1 MSVTL
6 INSPFPFERNHI
18 RSGPIERNGFSD
30 YGVIY
35 SARNDVPGIPFDAAF
50 HPADLTGATLEV
62 TELRTKGEA
71 NRFFTIL
78 GGYYCERNPDGRK
91 DEVAISQVFGIAAD
105 ASMGFGL
112 TAGNHCLVDD
122 WKMKDLSGPP
132 ATNMMDERDKGED
145 GWTFIVNYKPFR
157 HQYPFSGK
165 SMEIN
170 RECPM
175 VTSFVVST
183 SDSNEVEVT
192 AEGQVSILNGPAR
205 SFQFD
210 WGDGSPV
217 ESSTSLQVTH
227 TYPRSFG
234 EDKQYQVTVTIVGP
248 DGCSASQ
255 TTPFTVPGICPAVQV
270 GSQQVSYPSSTQAIA
285 TLSLTGH
292 IAGMSYRW
300 NWGDGSAEDLT
311 QTPDASHTY
320 ERKVN
325 QGEYDVTV
333 EAIGPG
339 TCSSVKTPKVLI
351 DPLPC
356 PDIVSLTA
364 GEGVMQSDLFVV
376 PFTVEISGGQ
386 ATEYQWDWGDGTT
399 ESTSIPT
406 ASHGFVLQ
414 AGVAGNSIVKVTIIG
429 PGTCQDSE
437 TVTVMIPGPC
447 PVTIVHVR
455 PGAVTETTT
464 AIKLKLK
471 SQGASPESWTIDW
484 KDGSPAET
492 VSGPL
497 AEHIYTRPAGDQE
510 NFDIQ
515 VTSNGPGSCTET
527 HVVPVVIPGV
537 CPALS
542 NLETEW
548 QGAEGNFYKIKATVE
563 VSGPSPDSYKWT
575 WKSSENTETTTTTR
589 PEATHQFAGK
599 PGETTPVTISV
610 KAIGPESCQ
619 SATST
624 DATVPALPC
633 PVLSTLKV
641 TPGSITGDKQEFAF
655 SANFDGP
662 TPGGF
667 RWHWGDGSEEERTAE
682 AVATHTFPLVTGEAK
697 SYDVRLF
704 SDGPG
709 TCKSATHAM
718 VPVSAYCPLPG
729 TLTLEVQAPDG
740 NGTPVTAVVA
750 SAGPKPTL
758 YVWDWGDGSALEETT
773 SPEAGHHYAEEF
785 GTVQQ
790 FTVSVT
796 IKGPGACADQTV
808 SSEIAIPASC
818 PLFPKINVVQK
829 ELKESSVIF
838 EFELPGNHPADSYIW
853 NPGDGSS
860 PVTTQDARVTHEYP
874 RWAGQTPEFQVSV
887 QTIGPGSCTS
897 DTSVVITIPEPE
909 ICPIISRIDTYIA
922 DETETT
928 VSIGFIPVSLHGAP
942 TSYVW
947 DFADGSPS
955 LTTTDPEVIHEYS
968 RTAGE
973 NLEVKVAGSGPGN
986 CASEQTVHISVPTTT
1001 GCPKIGALQVSGQ
1014 DSGTANEY
1022 EVSATIEVE
1031 SGSPETYEWN
1041 WGDGTPPQTT
1051 KRPQASH
1058 SYQKGSSAVTR
1069 TVAVTADGPGQCSSH
1084 ATSSVSVPEG
1094 ASIHPWCK
1102 WWKYLVAFLASLAG
1116 GGLLVCFADYADPQP
1131 SAWLFWVLLVIIL
1144 GFGVVSWL
1152 WQSLGKKR
1160 GCPPGLCD
1168 GLALG
1173 WTMMLTMTGVAF
1185 FLNSCLPNW
1194 IAWGIICFIL
1204 AAALAGYWFMKCAKK
1219 AGAKVFFIYFFI
1231 FVVAFALVVLAL
1243 AMPALACV

>member
-1 MSVTL
+1 MSVSL

-18 RSGPIERNGFSD
+18 RSGPIARSGFSD
-30 YGVIY
+30 YGVIF
-35 SARNDVPGIPFDAAF
+35 SARQGGSASDFN
-50 HPADLTGATLEV
+50 PADLTGATLEV
-62 TELRTKGEA
+62 TELRNKGEA

-78 GGYYCERNPDGRK
+78 GGYYCERNPGGRK
-91 DEVAISQVFGIAAD
+91 DEVAISQIFGIAAD
-105 ASMGFGL
+105 ASLGFGL
-112 TAGNHCLVDD
+112 TPGDHCLVDQ
-122 WKMKDLSGPP
+122 WKMKDLSGNR

-165 SMEIN
+165 SMEIH
-170 RECPM
+170 RECP
-175 VTSFVVST
+175 VITSFVVST
-183 SDSNEVEVT
+183 TTSNESEVT
-192 AEGQVSILNGPAR
+192 AAGQLSILNGPAR

-227 TYPRSFG
+227 TYPRAFG
-234 EDKQYQVTVTIVGP
+234 EDKQYEVTVTIVGP
-248 DGCSASQ
+248 DGCSSVK
-255 TTPFTVPGICPAVQV
+255 TVPYTVPGICPVIQV
-270 GSQQVSYPSSTQAIA
+270 GSQQVSYPSDSQALA
-285 TLSLTGH
+285 TVSLSGH
-292 IAGMSYRW
+292 VDGVDYHW
-300 NWGDGSAEDLT
+300 NWDDGSEVEVT
-311 QTPDASHTY
+311 QTPTNSHTY
-320 ERKVN
+320 QRGLT
-325 QGEYDVTV
+325 QGDFDVRV
-333 EAIGPG
+333 EAVGPG
-339 TCSSVKTPKVLI
+339 TCSSINTPKVSI
-351 DPLPC
+351 DPQPC
-356 PDIVSLTA
+356 PEIVSLSA
-364 GEGVMQSDLFVV
+364 GEGEINGNLFVI
-376 PFTVEISGGQ
+376 PFSAEISGPRP
-386 ATEYQWDWGDGTT
+386 TEFRWEFGNGSVETT
-399 ESTSIPT
+399 TDPT
-406 ASHGFVLQ
+406 ASLGFELQ
-414 AGVAGNSIVKVTIIG
+414 PGVATDKTVTLTIIG
-429 PGTCQDSE
+429 PGSACNESE
-437 TVTVMIPGPC
+437 TVTVRIPGPC
-447 PVTIVHVR
+447 PITIVHVR
-455 PGAVTETTT
+455 PGAVTETTAT
-464 AIKLKLK
+464 IKLKLK
-471 SQGASPESWTIDW
+471 SQGAAPESWTIDW

-492 VSGPL
+492 VSGPVVD
-497 AEHIYTRPAGDQE
+497 HTYTRPAGDQE
-510 NFDIQ
+510 GFEVQ

-527 HVVPVVIPGV
+527 HIVPVVIPGV

-548 QGAEGNFYKIKATVE
+548 LGAEGNFYKIKATVE
-563 VSGPSPDSYKWT
+563 VSGPAPESFEWT
-575 WKSSENTETTTTTR
+575 WESRGTTETTTTSI
-589 PEATHQFAGK
+589 PEATHQLAGK
-599 PGETTPVTISV
+599 PGEATPATISV
-610 KAIGPESCQ
+610 KAIGPGSCQ
-619 SATST
+619 SSASGE
-624 DATVPALPC
+624 AIVPALPC
-633 PVLSTLKV
+633 PVLSVLKV
-641 TPGSITGDKQEFAF
+641 TPGAITGEKQEFSF

-667 RWHWGDGSEEERTAE
+667 RWHWGDGSEEERTDE
-682 AVATHTFPLVTGEAK
+682 PVATHTFPLITGEAK

-785 GTVQQ
+785 GKVQQ

-947 DFADGSPS
+947 DFADGSPT

-986 CASEQTVHISVPTTT
+986 CTSEQTVHISVPTTT

-1022 EVSATIEVE
+1022 EVSATIELV

-1084 ATSSVSVPEG
+1084 ATSSISVPEG
-1094 ASIHPWCK
+1094 ASKHPWCR

-1144 GFGVVSWL
+1144 VFGVVSWL